1 MPPAK
6 SEPPNGIHQHD
17 LWAWTVS
24 FVITLGLHVGIVGF
38 AALALASATYALASG
53 VATTLSG
60 VQAIAAAFTVLSLLQ
75 WAFLVKQLARGF
87 RPRTWHG
94 LGRLTIATTGSEWGE
109 IAADLGTVLIGLS
122 QVIPLIVTL
131 SRDQVTPEAYQ
142 ILLTAV
148 GMLFIAL
155 GTSALVLRLWLRR
168 RSSPPQTDSTGPD
181 EQQYVD
187 R

>member
-1 MPPAK
+1 MPTTDN
-6 SEPPNGIHQHD
+6 ELPNGIHQHD

-38 AALALASATYALASG
+38 AALALASATYALASAI
-53 VATTLSG
+53 VTTLSG
-60 VQAIAAAFTVLSLLQ
+60 VQAIALAFTVLSLLQ
-75 WAFLVKQLARGF
+75 WAILVKQLARGF

-94 LGRLTIATTGSEWGE
+94 LGQLTIATTGCEWGE

-131 SRDQVTPEAYQ
+131 SRDQATPAAYQ
-142 ILLTAV
+142 VLLAIV

-155 GTSALVLRLWLRR
+155 GTSALALRLWLRK
-168 RSSPPQTDSTGPD
+168 RSSPMPQTDRTELD
-181 EQQYVD
+181 
-187 R
+187 